1 MDPNFGKG
9 VAIVAGGSG
18 GIGRAICM
26 TLAREAN
33 EFFCGN
39 MPAIVAARELPNLQD
54 IFSYQRKELSCCNN

>member
-33 EFFCGN
+33 EVFLWKYAC
-39 MPAIVAARELPNLQD
+39 D
-54 IFSYQRKELSCCNN
+54 CCSERTAQLAGHF